1 MTNDETI
8 SDVITDEGNDNTFDD
23 SSNDI
28 PLDDLKESLKQR
40 LELELGLPL
49 TPKQVKKI
57 ERNFRDDVII
67 VENFPIQGI
76 CTLKI
81 GECTLTEDD
90 YLLNES
96 EGIIYLTKVYH
107 GLLYLEY
114 TYGLDESEYNPI
126 LDLMIEHEND
136 TSWTKN
142 ASSISE
148 KNVTVSYDTSQGTGA
163 RIQSMIQDLRN
174 KYSCY
179 VEMI

>member
-1 MTNDETI
+1 MTNEETISEENTNDEPLNEDI
-8 SDVITDEGNDNTFDD
+8 QED
-23 SSNDI
+23 SSDK
-28 PLDDLKESLKQR
+28 DLEETLKKR

-49 TPKQVKKI
+49 TPKSVKKI
-57 ERNFRDDVII
+57 ERNYNDDLII
-67 VENFPIQGI
+67 VENFPIQEI
-76 CTLKI
+76 CVLKI
-81 GECTLTEDD
+81 GGNTLTSED
-90 YLLNES
+90 YCLNES
-96 EGIIYLTKVYH
+96 EGIIYLNKRH
-107 GLLYLEY
+107 NGLLYLQY
-114 TYGLDESEYNPI
+114 TYGLDESEYSPI